1 MNNLIKTPLFL
12 LFERQQDIWQQK
24 NQSLP
29 LQDFESDWLSA
40 CQVGEPEEGKVQ
52 WQPIA
57 READLHNIEDALGIK
72 LHPSISDFFCQAFAG
87 HLPCLFE
94 GHPIELIQA
103 WNEQDFQLL
112 QENMIAHFLMQKRLK
127 KPASMFIASCSDEM
141 QIVSILNETGQV
153 QLENLGKGQE
163 QVLAENLTDFLTHLE
178 PVIKL

>member
-12 LFERQQDIWQQK
+12 LFERQQDLWKEK

-29 LQDFESDWLSA
+29 RQDFELDWLSP

-52 WQPIA
+52 WQPVA
-57 READLHNIEDALGIK
+57 RDADLHNIEDALDIK
-72 LHPSISDFFCQAFAG
+72 LHPSISDFFCQVFAG

-94 GHPIELIQA
+94 GHPIALIQS
-103 WNEQDFQLL
+103 WNEDDFKLL

-127 KPASMFIASCSDEM
+127 KPASMFIASCTDEM

-163 QVLAENLTDFLTHLE
+163 KVLAENLTDFLTRLE
-178 PVIKL
+178 PIFKF